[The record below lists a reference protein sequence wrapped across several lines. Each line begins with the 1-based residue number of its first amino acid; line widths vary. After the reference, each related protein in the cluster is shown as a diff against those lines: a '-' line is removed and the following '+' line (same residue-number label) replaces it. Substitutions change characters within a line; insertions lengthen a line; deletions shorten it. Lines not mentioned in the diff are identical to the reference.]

1 MELKEIIEHFKNT
14 SWNEMAYWMDCRP
27 MFEVIYSNKEE
38 FIKAFPQKK
47 EMIEELC
54 ITESQQDFLKVLRKY
69 ETEEDRKN
77 IRAGGK
83 QKADG
88 FIFKG
93 VFGTKL

>member
-1 MELKEIIEHFKNT
+1 MELKEIIEHFKNI

-77 IRAGGK
+77 ICVHENE
-83 QKADG
+83 DG
-88 FIFKG
+88 YLYL
-93 VFGTKL
+93 V